1 MTTNHTYVVCA
12 YGDSPYLLECIQSLK
27 QQTLKSEII
36 LYTSTPS
43 DYIQDICEAEGIP
56 VFTRDGGGIGK
67 DWNNALSFVKTRYA
81 TIAHQDDTYYPT
93 YGQELLAQ
101 IKEDSLILY
110 SDYDE
115 VKDGQPIPRTRNLV
129 IKRLMLQ
136 VMSWF
141 PTSVFW
147 RKRVLA
153 LGNPIACPAVTY
165 DLQNLGGFRFD
176 EQLKVSLDW
185 YAWYQIALK
194 KGRLHFIPK
203 VLMSHRIHEE
213 SETTNNIENNN
224 RSVEDLM
231 MYELFWPKPIAKL
244 LMKYYVKSQETN

>member
-1 MTTNHTYVVCA
+1 MVANHTYVVCA
-12 YGDSPYLLECIQSLK
+12 YGDSPYLQACVQSLK
-27 QQTLKSEII
+27 NQTLKSEII

-43 DYIQDICEAEGIP
+43 DYIRNICDDEGIP
-56 VFTRDGGGIGK
+56 FFTSQGGGIGK

-93 YGQELLAQ
+93 YGQEFLAQ
-101 IKEDSLILY
+101 VTDDSLIIY

-115 VKDGQPIPRTRNLV
+115 LKEGQPIPRTLNLT
-129 IKRLMLQ
+129 IKRIMLS
-136 VMSWF
+136 VMAWF
-141 PTSVFW
+141 PKSVFW

-153 LGNPIACPAVTY
+153 FGNPIACPAVTY
-165 DLQNLGGFRFD
+165 DLENLSGFRFD
-176 EQLKVSLDW
+176 ENLKVSLDW

-194 KGRLHFIPK
+194 RGRFHFVPK

-224 RSVEDLM
+224 RSAEDLM
-231 MYELFWPKPIAKL
+231 MYELFWPQPIAKF
-244 LMKYYVKSQETN
+244 LMGFYVKSQETN